1 MKLTNATIRFNLAK
15 GKTFMKWKV
24 ETANN
29 VLYLDPSE
37 FKLVMKVCKLKN
49 RRATADKI
57 CDGANKSVCSWIV
70 CSELHIHQTSS
81 EDKQIMKHRPLFY
94 NPRVCPYWTNSN
106 GDNLDGEEVRCVV
119 TFGSKLNYLK

>member
-37 FKLVMKVCKLKN
+37 FKLVMMVCKLKN

-57 CDGANKSVCSWIV
+57 CDGSNKSVCAWIV

-94 NPRVCPYWTNSN
+94 NPRVSPYWTNSN

>member
-37 FKLVMKVCKLKN
+37 FKLAMKGCKLKN

-57 CDGANKSVCSWIV
+57 CDGANKTVCAWIV

-106 GDNLDGEEVRCVV
+106 GDNLDGEEVRGIV

>member
-37 FKLVMKVCKLKN
+37 FKLAMKGCKLKN

-57 CDGANKSVCSWIV
+57 CDGANKSVCAWIV

-94 NPRVCPYWTNSN
+94 NPRVSPYWTNSN
-106 GDNLDGEEVRCVV
+106 GDNLDGEEVRGIV